1 MTEITHQAVISDIKK
16 NTLIL
21 ELVRTEAC
29 KSCALKGIC
38 EEKRQISAQKTND
51 TKYNIGEKVNVYIS
65 EKQAF
70 IAIFFGYILP
80 LLLVLTTLSLCLF
93 FSNDETTAALASLSV
108 LPVYYIVLR
117 FFEKNFKKT
126 ICVKIEQPAKMSFNN

>member
-1 MTEITHQAVISDIKK
+1 MSEITHQAIISDIKK
-16 NTLIL
+16 DNIIL
-21 ELVRTEAC
+21 EMIRTEAC

-38 EEKRQISAQKTND
+38 EEKRQISAKPSQN

-80 LLLVLTTLSLCLF
+80 LLLVLTILCLCLYF
-93 FSNDETTAALASLSV
+93 FNSETIAALASLSV
-108 LPVYYIVLR
+108 LPFYYTVLH

-126 ICVKIEQPAKMSFNN
+126 